1 MAALEWVQANIET
14 FGGDKDKVGIAYLHP
29 YFNGLTAGLKVTVFG
44 ESAGAIMTAVLFL
57 NSPLERLARA
67 AVRKFV
73 NTMYFRAWF

>member
-1 MAALEWVQANIET
+1 M
-14 FGGDKDKVGIAYLHP
+14 FGGDKDKVDIAYLHP